1 MKSRCGIE
9 IEFVT
14 DGAPIVDII
23 NNLSENGIEVRQES
37 YNHETRSW
45 WKMTTDSSC
54 GMELVSP
61 ILNDLTYRSTRAAM
75 SSIVN
80 GGGTV
85 NRQCGFHVHIE
96 PSIPTDRDDA
106 LQVVDLYNQAFDSI
120 LRPMLSASRLDNQ
133 YCRRFDVDDYPDD
146 DDEDNRYVAVNLT
159 SLSRYGTIEFRQ
171 HQGTLNST
179 KALAWMQMMDTLTSV
194 ALGGGTK
201 SHYVTAL
208 RAVLP
213 PHLYS
218 YAINRGVLL

>member
-14 DGAPIVDII
+14 DGAPLVDIM
-23 NNLSENGIEVRQES
+23 NNLTENGIEVRQES

-61 ILNDLTYRSTRAAM
+61 ILSEQTYRSTRAAM

-80 GGGTV
+80 GGGLV

-96 PSIPTDRDDA
+96 PPVPTDFDEA
-106 LQVVDLYNQAFDSI
+106 LAVVDLYNAVFDDI

-133 YCRRFDVDDYPDD
+133 YCRRWDSDDYHD
-146 DDEDNRYVAVNLT
+146 DDEDSRYVAVNLT

-179 KALAWMQMMDTLTSV
+179 KALTWMQMMDTLTSV

-208 RAVLP
+208 RACLP
-213 PHLYS
+213 AHHYS
-218 YAINRGVLL
+218 YAVNRGVLL